1 MGNLNEILPS
11 QLIGMIMSTFFTML
25 LLLTL
30 HYGVIKKQK
39 NGHAPSNKIM
49 VLLEVYYSSF
59 SNLFTKVMSGKNL
72 WSLPY
77 LFSLFN
83 FILINSLMPWIGLEA
98 APSSIMFTFPLT
110 LITFI
115 TIYVIGI
122 GTMGFWGFCRH
133 KYSNPLELILQFS
146 PLLSMSIRLF
156 AATLAGGVIGD
167 ATWVVIGGICGP
179 SSPVT
184 YWFPALMGSWKWIWS
199 LVDSAE
205 SGLQA
210 FVFVMLT
217 AIFWTMDTG
226 PTWSSKER
234 KRLKQEKALAANKDL
249 QNLEKREKIHSDKE
263 QTNVTVIKAK
273 GVKNGRK

>member
-1 MGNLNEILPS
+1 
-11 QLIGMIMSTFFTML
+11 
-25 LLLTL
+25 
-30 HYGVIKKQK
+30 
-39 NGHAPSNKIM
+39 
-49 VLLEVYYSSF
+49 
-59 SNLFTKVMSGKNL
+59 
-72 WSLPY
+72 
-77 LFSLFN
+77 
-83 FILINSLMPWIGLEA
+83 MPWLGFEA

-115 TIYVIGI
+115 VIYVIGI
-122 GTMGFWGFCRH
+122 GTMGLWGFCRH

-167 ATWVVIGGICGP
+167 ATWVMIGGIFGP
-179 SSPVT
+179 NSPVT